1 MEISTMRISDGKG
14 QKREKQRLWL
24 KRPMTARLVFH
35 GKNSERKMVILEG
48 RAPAQ
53 GIEEL
58 LIIICTRIRK
68 NLFSIMTLDLE
79 RRKTG
84 LAW

>member
-1 MEISTMRISDGKG
+1 MRISDGKG

-35 GKNSERKMVILEG
+35 GKNSEKKMVLLEG

-53 GIEEL
+53 GIKGL
-58 LIIICTRIRK
+58 YLIIYT
-68 NLFSIMTLDLE
+68 
-79 RRKTG
+79 
-84 LAW
+84 